1 MADVA
6 RAPKTGRIPGG
17 LSYRVGVLLVLLA
30 GACWSTMGLGI
41 RLMQEAQV
49 WQILFYRSVAL
60 APFLFIVIAIRS
72 GGKPIE
78 VIRSAGLPGVFGGLA
93 LVAAFAGGIA
103 SIQLTTVANAMFLFA
118 AAPFIAAVLGW
129 LVLGESVRKATW
141 IAMTVAVIGIVIMV
155 RGDIVIGDWLG
166 SALALLAGLGF
177 AVFTIA
183 LRFGRS
189 QDMMPAIF
197 LSGMFAVV
205 VAEAA
210 CFLLGQ
216 SLAVPVN
223 DIAIAMGL
231 GVFQLGAGLVI
242 FTAGSKVVPAA
253 ELALLAM
260 SEVLLGPIWVWLF
273 LGETASLST
282 LAGGSILMLAL
293 VGNALSGLRRK
304 PGPIALP

>member
-1 MADVA
+1 MTDVA
-6 RAPKTGRIPGG
+6 RAPAGG
-17 LSYRVGVLLVLLA
+17 LSYRVGVLLVLVA

-49 WQILFYRSVAL
+49 WQILFYRSLAL

-72 GGKPIE
+72 GGKPVA
-78 VIRSAGLPGVFGGLA
+78 VIRSAGLPGVVGGFA
-93 LVAAFAGGIA
+93 LVMAFAGGIA
-103 SIQLTTVANAMFLFA
+103 SIEMTTVANAMFLFA

-129 LVLGESVRKATW
+129 LVLGESVRRATW
-141 IAMTVAVIGIVIMV
+141 IAMVVAIIGIVIMV
-155 RGDIVIGDWLG
+155 RGDIVVGDWLG
-166 SALALLAGLGF
+166 SALALLAGFGF

-197 LSGMFAVV
+197 LSGVFAV
-205 VAEAA
+205 AIAGTA
-210 CFLLGQ
+210 CVLLGKPFA
-216 SLAVPVN
+216 LPVN

-231 GVFQLGAGLVI
+231 GVFQLGAGLAI
-242 FTAGSKVVPAA
+242 FTIGSKVVPAA

-273 LGETASLST
+273 LGETASFAT
-282 LAGGSILMLAL
+282 LAGGSILMLAIA
-293 VGNALSGLRRK
+293 GNALSGLRRK